1 MSLATQNRRSLI
13 SLTLLSA
20 LGVLVTTQGDATNAP
35 MTPVT
40 PIASCAMP
48 EAERLALTGEGNTP
62 AQPAHD
68 AVVRRIDW
76 RAMLPAVTRSRA

>member
-20 LGVLVTTQGDATNAP
+20 LGVLVATQGDATDAP
-35 MTPVT
+35 QPQVT
-40 PIASCAMP
+40 PIASCALP
-48 EAERLALTGEGNTP
+48 EAARLVLAGDDNTP

-76 RAMLPAVTRSRA
+76 RAMLPTVTRSRA